1 MKRLLYSL
9 FATIFILLGA
19 HLLPAQDQYAKTSVL
34 EELIREALE
43 NNPRLDAAVQRT
55 LAAERVIPQA
65 GALPDPKLSL
75 GLMNLP
81 VNSFSFDQE
90 PMTGKLVSVMQ
101 MFPFPG
107 KLALATDMA
116 EFEAAAVKRQ
126 QEEVR
131 NQVIQMVKRAYY
143 DLYAMDRAIET
154 VQKNRGLMEQFV
166 RVAEIKYATGSG
178 LQQDVLRAQVE
189 LSKLEDDL
197 IMWEKKRIIGT
208 AKLNEILDRPADSP
222 FETTSADLVLSKEL
236 IPTLTDPEIEERRP
250 LLKAWQEKIQK
261 AEAAV
266 KLARRDLWPN
276 ITVGASFNQRDN
288 LESGMAMHDFFSAA
302 VTLDIP
308 LYFKRKQKEKI
319 AQMDLDLK
327 TVLADYRSVKISVLA
342 EIESLK
348 AELERNRKRVEL
360 FGGGI
365 LLQARQSLESAQ
377 AGYQVGKV
385 DFLNIIDNWM
395 RLLGYELQYYFAIA
409 DYHKALASYELAVG
423 GEVVINK
430 NQVDELE

>member
-1 MKRLLYSL
+1 MRKTFFLL
-9 FATIFILLGA
+9 ILLGT
-19 HLLPAQDQYAKTSVL
+19 LLVPFKSQAEEVL
-34 EELIREALE
+34 EVKIILQKLIREAVD
-43 NNPRLDAAVQRT
+43 NNPRFEAAVQRA
-55 LAAERVIPQA
+55 LAAERAIPQA
-65 GALPDPKLSL
+65 GSLPDPKLTL

-81 VNSFSFDQE
+81 VNSFTFDQE
-90 PMTGKLVSVMQ
+90 PMTGKMASVMQ
-101 MFPFPG
+101 VFPFPG
-107 KLALATDMA
+107 KLSLAEDMA
-116 EFEAAAVKRQ
+116 MFEAAAGKRQ

-154 VQKNRGLMEQFV
+154 VQKNKELMEQLV
-166 RVAEIKYATGSG
+166 RVAEVKYATGLG

-197 IMWEKKRIIGT
+197 IMWQKKRDIGT
-208 AKLNEILDRPADSP
+208 AKLNEILNRRPDSP
-222 FETTSADLVLSKEL
+222 FETTSPELVLPEETVLSFRAQ
-236 IPTLTDPEIEERRP
+236 EIEERRP
-250 LLKAWQEKIQK
+250 LLKAWKEMIHK

-276 ITVGASFNQRDN
+276 ITVGASYNQRDD
-288 LESGMAMHDFFSAA
+288 LESGMAMHDFFSAL

-308 LYFKRKQKEKI
+308 LYFKRKQKERI
-319 AQMDLDLK
+319 AQKELDLK
-327 TVLADYRSVKISVLA
+327 AVLADYGNARISVLA

-377 AGYQVGKV
+377 VGYQVGKV
-385 DFLNIIDNWM
+385 DFLTVIDNWM

-409 DYHKALASYELAVG
+409 DYHKAMASYELAVG
-423 GEVVINK
+423 EEIVIGNNHTDDQK
-430 NQVDELE
+430 

>member
-1 MKRLLYSL
+1 MKKILILLILHSTLL
-9 FATIFILLGA
+9 FPFILKA
-19 HLLPAQDQYAKTSVL
+19 EEVAEAKIIL
-34 EELIREALE
+34 QELIREALE
-43 NNPRLDAAVQRT
+43 KNPRVEASIQRA
-55 LAAERVIPQA
+55 LAAERAIPQA
-65 GALPDPKLSL
+65 GALPDPKITL

-81 VNSFSFDQE
+81 VRSFAFDEE

-107 KLALATDMA
+107 KLSLSEDMA
-116 EFEAAAVKRQ
+116 VFEAAAVKHQ

-131 NQVIQMVKRAYY
+131 NQVIHMVKRAYY

-154 VQKNRGLMEQFV
+154 VQRNKGLMEQLV
-166 RVAEIKYATGSG
+166 RVAEVKYATGLG

-189 LSKLEDDL
+189 LSKLEDEL
-197 IMWEKKRIIGT
+197 IMWQKRRDIGQ
-208 AKLNEILDRPADSP
+208 AKMNEILNRPADSP
-222 FETTSADLVLSKEL
+222 FATTSPEL
-236 IPTLTDPEIEERRP
+236 LLPEGTLPSFTAQEIEEKRP
-250 LLKAWQEKIQK
+250 LLRAWREMIKK

-266 KLARRDLWPN
+266 KLSRRDLWPN
-276 ITVGASFNQRDN
+276 ITLGVSFNQRDD
-288 LESGMAMHDFFSAA
+288 LESGMAMQDFFSAS

-308 LYFKRKQKEKI
+308 LFFKRKQKERI
-319 AQMDLDLK
+319 AQKELDLK
-327 TVLADYRSVKISVLA
+327 AVLADYGNVRISVLA

-385 DFLNIIDNWM
+385 DFLTVIDNWM

-409 DYHKALASYELAVG
+409 DYHKAMASYELAVG
-423 GEVVINK
+423 EEIVIGNIHTDDQK
-430 NQVDELE
+430 